1 MSGKEDTS
9 LVPRPSGE
17 LVRIPPGASAII
29 DGMVNDTTAIIRT
42 RDTIRHRVGNYEFRE
57 PDYRQ
62 ILIWAKA
69 VGTTPDDLVVRLQK
83 GRLKVSDGALIN
95 MRVQHIFMGVGL
107 DLSRVPQLKKLD
119 CRKNRLTELD
129 LSRVPQLET
138 LDCGR
143 NRLTEL
149 DLSQVSQLKELG
161 CRRNELA
168 ELDLSW
174 SPQLKELN
182 CMSNVLSKL
191 ALSCVAGLKGLRCGN
206 NHLTELDLSRVPNL
220 KVLSCGY
227 NELTELDLSR
237 VPQLETLGCWGN
249 ELTELDL
256 SGVPYLKELDCTGN
270 ALAELNIS
278 GLKEREPQVRCDPG
292 ARIHKRD
299 DQNPTISQGVPISTR
314 MR

>member
-1 MSGKEDTS
+1 MRGKEEKS
-9 LVPRPSGE
+9 LVSRPSGE
-17 LVRIPPGASAII
+17 LARIPSAASAII
-29 DGMVNDTTAIIRT
+29 EGMVNDAADIIHARE
-42 RDTIRHRVGNYEFRE
+42 TIRHKVGNYEFRE

-62 ILIWAKA
+62 VLIWAEA
-69 VGTTPDDLVVRLQK
+69 AGVTPDDLVMRLQK
-83 GRLKVSDGALIN
+83 GRLKVSDGAFIGIG
-95 MRVQHIFMGVGL
+95 VQHVFMGIGL
-107 DLSRVPQLKKLD
+107 DLSQVPQLKKLD
-119 CRKNRLTELD
+119 CRKNKLTELD

-191 ALSCVAGLKGLRCGN
+191 DLSRVAGLKGLRCGN

-256 SGVPYLKELDCTGN
+256 SGVSYLKELDCTGN

-278 GLKEREPQVRCDPG
+278 GLKEREPRVRCDPDV
-292 ARIHKRD
+292 RIHQRD
-299 DQNPTISQGVPISTR
+299 DQNPTIFRHERSF
-314 MR
+314 